1 MALSTTLVIVSP
13 VFSALSRIFASISWL
28 NRNVTG
34 LLSRLLLCMRCMYS
48 ACADVRNNYFGNV
61 FTQLYNGRVST
72 DVKKLKKPITLRFGP
87 ELLARLDE
95 FAAAS
100 GMTRT
105 EMIERCVSES
115 MQSVALTESDRRADL
130 LKRATQAQRKPSKG

>member
-1 MALSTTLVIVSP
+1 
-13 VFSALSRIFASISWL
+13 
-28 NRNVTG
+28 
-34 LLSRLLLCMRCMYS
+34 MYS

-61 FTQLYNGRVST
+61 FTGLYKERVSKE
-72 DVKKLKKPITLRFGP
+72 VKMLKKPITLRFGP

-95 FAAAS
+95 FSAAS

-115 MQSVALTESDRRADL
+115 MESVALTESDRRADL
-130 LKRATQAQRKPSKG
+130 LKRATQAKRKPAKG

>member
-95 FAAAS
+95 FVPD
-100 GMTRT
+100 
-105 EMIERCVSES
+105 RCPDCRG
-115 MQSVALTESDRRADL
+115 LWIRDTLDL
-130 LKRATQAQRKPSKG
+130 LPDNCPACRTAPPAG